1 MKDKYTHIF
10 EPLTVRTMTIK
21 NRICMMPMGT
31 NYGEQNGEMSFLHI
45 DYYRQRAKGGT
56 GLLIVE
62 NANVDFPQGS
72 NGTTQ
77 LRIDHD
83 NYLPRLYKFCEDMH
97 RYGTKVS
104 IQINHAGASAMSS
117 RIGGLQPVSASNI
130 PSKTGGATP
139 RPLTKDEILAI
150 VKKYGEAAKRA
161 QTAGFDAVE
170 IHAGHSYLISQ
181 FLSPVY
187 NDRTDEF
194 GGSIENRTRFCRMII
209 DEVRSQI
216 GPHMPIMLRLSADE
230 FVKGGNTLEDTLK
243 YLEKG
248 GRLSKAAAFVG
259 TMLDIKPILTIEHGL
274 VESLDKLRGKKK
286 LLDKLI
292 AKIQDDSDFDAEN
305 PKFLIVQSD
314 EDKGQEVCEKLRD
327 EYGEDCIEMYG
338 EFGPLIGTHVGRGA
352 IAILVKIVTE

>member
-1 MKDKYTHIF
+1 MADIKIIVDSGSDIPQDIADKYNIG
-10 EPLTVRTMTIK
+10 VI
-21 NRICMMPMGT
+21 
-31 NYGEQNGEMSFLHI
+31 SFLSIFGTEQYVQRTEITNEQFFDKLEEYDGIPTTSQTPFGDMLDYIKQQCEEHESVIYFALSSAASGQYQTANLVKSEIEEENPNADFHI
-45 DYYRQRAKGGT
+45 
-56 GLLIVE
+56 
-62 NANVDFPQGS
+62 VDSQKFS
-72 NGTTQ
+72 
-77 LRIDHD
+77 
-83 NYLPRLYKFCEDMH
+83 LY
-97 RYGTKVS
+97 
-104 IQINHAGASAMSS
+104 I
-117 RIGGLQPVSASNI
+117 
-130 PSKTGGATP
+130 
-139 RPLTKDEILAI
+139 
-150 VKKYGEAAKRA
+150 A
-161 QTAGFDAVE
+161 QTAVHAAQMAKDGKSVDE
-170 IHAGHSYLISQ
+170 IITECEKYIKTWRCYL
-181 FLSPVY
+181 LV
-187 NDRTDEF
+187 
-194 GGSIENRTRFCRMII
+194 
-209 DEVRSQI
+209 
-216 GPHMPIMLRLSADE
+216 
-230 FVKGGNTLEDTLK
+230 DTLK

>member
-1 MKDKYTHIF
+1 MADIKIIVDSGSDIPQDIADKYNIG
-10 EPLTVRTMTIK
+10 VI
-21 NRICMMPMGT
+21 
-31 NYGEQNGEMSFLHI
+31 SFLSIFGTEQYVQRTEITNEQFFDKLEEYDGIPTTSQTPFGDMLDQFKQQCEEHESVIYFALSSAASGQYQTANLVKSEIEEENPNADFHI
-45 DYYRQRAKGGT
+45 
-56 GLLIVE
+56 
-62 NANVDFPQGS
+62 VD
-72 NGTTQ
+72 TQ
-77 LRIDHD
+77 KFS
-83 NYLPRLYKFCEDMH
+83 LY
-97 RYGTKVS
+97 
-104 IQINHAGASAMSS
+104 I
-117 RIGGLQPVSASNI
+117 
-130 PSKTGGATP
+130 
-139 RPLTKDEILAI
+139 
-150 VKKYGEAAKRA
+150 A
-161 QTAGFDAVE
+161 QTAV
-170 IHAGHSYLISQ
+170 HAAQMAKDGK
-181 FLSPVY
+181 
-187 NDRTDEF
+187 
-194 GGSIENRTRFCRMII
+194 
-209 DEVRSQI
+209 
-216 GPHMPIMLRLSADE
+216 SADE
-230 FVKGGNTLEDTLK
+230 IITECEKYIKTWRCYLSVDTLK